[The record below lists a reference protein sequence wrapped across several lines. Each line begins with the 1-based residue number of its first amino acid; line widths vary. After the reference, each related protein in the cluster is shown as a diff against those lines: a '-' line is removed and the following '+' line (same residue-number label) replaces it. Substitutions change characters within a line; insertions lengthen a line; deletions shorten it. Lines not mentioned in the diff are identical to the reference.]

1 MLSRDSELLE
11 NAYRLLNQEYF
22 QGSLVDV
29 FITIQSSP
37 RTYGHTTVNKIWKK
51 AGDKNAGSYY
61 ELNISAEYLDRPVKN
76 VMATLLHEMIHIYC
90 LENNIKDTS
99 NGYRYHNKKFKHE
112 AEKRDLKM
120 SYNNYIGWSI
130 TEPTERFI
138 ETLKKLGLIDL
149 KLEHYRAS
157 GARDNDNDDDVD
169 VDGNGENGKKKKS
182 STRKYQCPSCNI
194 SVRATKDVYLI
205 CGNCKETL
213 EKVEK

>member
-1 MLSRDSELLE
+1 MLSKDSELLE

-22 QGSLVDV
+22 QGSLIDV

-37 RTYGHTTVNKIWKK
+37 RSYGHTTVQKIWKE

-61 ELNISAEYLDRPVKN
+61 ELNISAEYLDRPIIN

-90 LENNIKDTS
+90 LENKIKDTS
-99 NGYRYHNKKFKHE
+99 NGYRYHNKKFKQE

-130 TEPTERFI
+130 TEPTGEFI
-138 ETLKKLGLIDL
+138 ATLEKLDLLDL
-149 KLEHYRAS
+149 KLEHYRAGGVS
-157 GARDNDNDDDVD
+157 DYDVD
-169 VDGNGENGKKKKS
+169 VDGHDKDRKKKKS
-182 STRKYQCPSCNI
+182 STRKYQCPTCKI

-213 EKVEK
+213 VKVEK